1 MESPSPSP
9 ASQTGE
15 SLVGTLLRLGLLLVM
30 IAAGVA
36 MLSTT
41 QARVVPVAEIRTGLV
56 STTPCPAEVR
66 DREGASPTRTC
77 MNLAVQNRGRAAGL
91 ATCTISDLTPGAVAL
106 FAANDAHIYTTNVE
120 PGATEELL
128 VQVDG
133 GGENATPLVVD
144 CGAVGPPGA

>member
-1 MESPSPSP
+1 MDRPSPSP
-9 ASQTGE
+9 ASPTGE

-36 MLSTT
+36 MLGATR
-41 QARVVPVAEIRTGLV
+41 ARVEPVAEIRAGLV

-66 DREGASPTRTC
+66 DQEGASPTRTC

-91 ATCTISDLTPGAVAL
+91 ATCTISDLTPGAVAR
-106 FAANDAHIYTTNVE
+106 FAANDAHVYTTNVE

-128 VQVDG
+128 VRVDG
-133 GGENATPLVVD
+133 TGEDATPLVVD
-144 CGAVGPPGA
+144 CGVARPPGA

>member
-1 MESPSPSP
+1 MDRPSPSP
-9 ASQTGE
+9 ASPTGE

-36 MLSTT
+36 ILGAT
-41 QARVVPVAEIRTGLV
+41 QPRAVPVAEIRAGLV

-66 DREGASPTRTC
+66 DEEGASPTRTC

-106 FAANDAHIYTTNVE
+106 FAANDAHVYTTNVE

-128 VQVDG
+128 VRVDG
-133 GGENATPLVVD
+133 TGEDATPLVVD
-144 CGAVGPPGA
+144 CGVARPPGA

>member
-1 MESPSPSP
+1 MDRPSPSP
-9 ASQTGE
+9 ASPTGE

-36 MLSTT
+36 MLGATR
-41 QARVVPVAEIRTGLV
+41 ARVEPVAEIRAGLV

-66 DREGASPTRTC
+66 DQEGASPTRTC

-106 FAANDAHIYTTNVE
+106 FAANDAHVYTTNVE

-128 VQVDG
+128 VRVDG
-133 GGENATPLVVD
+133 TGEDATPLVVD
-144 CGAVGPPGA
+144 CGVARPPGA